1 MSIVK
6 RKNCAT
12 LTRIFVCVRIAQYLK
27 NITAESVAE
36 SFFVSKWYV
45 NNICKRFYNKSFR
58 QTIIDTVSCQG
69 GHLASNLGDVELTIA
84 LHRAFSSPHDKLIF
98 DVTEDDLIKMLEAK
112 SDEAADYLL
121 SKLEDFLIGI
131 SK

>member
-1 MSIVK
+1 MCILSIVK

-58 QTIIDTVSCQG
+58 QTIIDMRMWY
-69 GHLASNLGDVELTIA
+69 AYNLIAKHPTMTINKIA
-84 LHRAFSSPHDKLIF
+84 EMCGYNEYSAFYKAYLNYFGISPKEYNQKNINND
-98 DVTEDDLIKMLEAK
+98 K
-112 SDEAADYLL
+112 SD
-121 SKLEDFLIGI
+121 
-131 SK
+131 